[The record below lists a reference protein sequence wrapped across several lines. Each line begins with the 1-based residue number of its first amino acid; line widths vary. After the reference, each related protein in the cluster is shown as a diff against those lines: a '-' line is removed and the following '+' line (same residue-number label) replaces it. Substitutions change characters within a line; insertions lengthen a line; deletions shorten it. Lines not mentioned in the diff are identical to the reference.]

1 MDPVSGH
8 YLLQEDDIAGALQ
21 AVRGARFSAGVHH
34 VLGTPIRETKKR
46 AVQGT
51 TATSSSTAAEA
62 MNVVSVNAARAA
74 LDSWTVRLQALKEY
88 KAAHGNYNI
97 PTSSELGK
105 WVKSQR
111 NQYRQF
117 KRGKKS
123 RLSEE
128 QMNALDELDIF
139 SGIDSSPIDHDE
151 QCFIRYEQL
160 IEYKLD
166 NGDCN
171 VPNKYAENTKLG
183 YWTHRQRVQYRLYA
197 DGKFSRLTEER
208 FKFLENIGLI
218 SIYEKQVAVQDTVS
232 SRSNLLQSE
241 EVEEE
246 VPEWEMEW

>member
-34 VLGTPIRETKKR
+34 VLGKPIQETKKR

-62 MNVVSVNAARAA
+62 MNVISVNAARAA
-74 LDSWTVRLQALKEY
+74 LDSWTVRLQELKEY

-166 NGDCN
+166 NGETWLLD
-171 VPNKYAENTKLG
+171 A
-183 YWTHRQRVQYRLYA
+183 
-197 DGKFSRLTEER
+197 
-208 FKFLENIGLI
+208 
-218 SIYEKQVAVQDTVS
+218 S
-232 SRSNLLQSE
+232 SKGTI
-241 EVEEE
+241 
-246 VPEWEMEW
+246 